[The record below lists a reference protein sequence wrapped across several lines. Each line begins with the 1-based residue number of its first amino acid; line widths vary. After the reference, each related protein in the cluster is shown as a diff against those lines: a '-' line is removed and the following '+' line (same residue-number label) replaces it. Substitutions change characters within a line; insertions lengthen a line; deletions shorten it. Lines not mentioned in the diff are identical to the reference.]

1 MNVTL
6 RHSGDIITVDED
18 DLEKA
23 NPCEQDLVEDLCNLK
38 HLNEASVLHCIRQRF
53 GNNLIHTKAGN
64 VLIVVNPMQPL
75 SLYSEKVV
83 SMFRGCKTEDTPPH
97 IYSMSQG
104 AYRSMIATKRDQ
116 SIGMLCDMNISRN
129 QCLIDLVLNFSV
141 RWTIWQ
147 WQDGLLQTCTLLPV
161 SSVGIN

>member
-1 MNVTL
+1 MPSNNNNDVWLVHKAGFTAAIKLPQNIGEKFNVTL
-6 RHSGDIITVDED
+6 KHSGDIITVDED

-23 NPCEQDLVEDLCNLK
+23 NPFEQDLVEDLCNLK

-53 GNNLIHTKAGN
+53 GNNLIHTKAGHI
-64 VLIVVNPMQPL
+64 LIVVNPMQPL

-97 IYSMSQG
+97 IYSMSQA

-116 SIGMLCDMNISRN
+116 SIGMLCCFFR
-129 QCLIDLVLNFSV
+129 V
-141 RWTIWQ
+141 
-147 WQDGLLQTCTLLPV
+147 
-161 SSVGIN
+161 